1 MVLELSSS
9 SHKMKA
15 KIVALISILT
25 LIVIMRLLISPNEYD
40 YGLLLMSFITI
51 SLSFIVTML
60 ILDKALGLES

>member
-1 MVLELSSS
+1 VVLELSSS